1 MKWDTVSHAELTPQ
15 ILIVHGSIGSG
26 KSSRAQQIAD
36 RARVNGYKVYGVISK
51 RVMKDKKTI
60 GYDGFFPNNG
70 EVVQL
75 VYNDTEVAGEQWKH
89 LRGSFLYN
97 EDAFQQAN
105 DYLVEAAY
113 LMDEKTL
120 VIVDEFGHLEIRG
133 YGLYPGLIK
142 LITALQGGGKLLV
155 LCRTDK
161 IDNILQLFR
170 IGTKVLILKADR
182 HDFWDSLGDSF
193 I

>member
-1 MKWDTVSHAELTPQ
+1 M
-15 ILIVHGSIGSG
+15 HGHIGSG

-36 RARVNGYKVYGVISK
+36 RAKVNGYKVYGIISK

-60 GYDGFFPNNG
+60 GYDGFFPNTG
-70 EVVQL
+70 AMTQL
-75 VYNDTEVAGEQWKH
+75 VYKDTEVTGEQWKH
-89 LRGSFLYN
+89 LRGPFLYN
-97 EDAFQQAN
+97 ENTFQQAN
-105 DYLVEAAY
+105 DYLVKAAH

-120 VIVDEFGHLEIRG
+120 VIVDEFGHLETRG

-142 LITALQGGGKLLV
+142 LITALHGGGKLLV

-170 IGTKVLILKADR
+170 METKVLILEADR
-182 HDFWDSLGDSF
+182 RDFWESLGDSF